1 VNDFLLVVGISAL
14 AAGLTFLGAPLAER
28 FELPHRIV
36 SGALQFAAGI
46 ITALVAIT
54 LMPPAIRN
62 GPYVLAVVAF
72 FAGGVLYVLL
82 EHYTRQALARRT
94 AAGSASDGATGQ
106 DEISLGLFVGILV
119 DLFVDGV
126 VIGIGSTLSLLTGLV
141 MALGT
146 ALSTAPLAFVT
157 IATAKRQGMLAER
170 RRWLGR
176 MFVAALMAGALLGYL
191 VLQNQPLELRMVL
204 VALASGFLIT
214 TVVEGIIPEA
224 NREGEPGF
232 AGLLYIAGLSL
243 YALMSL
249 ALK

>member
-1 VNDFLLVVGISAL
+1 MNDFLLVVGISAL
-14 AAGLTFLGAPLAER
+14 AAVLTFLGVPLAER
-28 FELPHRIV
+28 FDVPYRMV

-62 GPYVLAVVAF
+62 GPYIVTVFAF
-72 FAGGVLYVLL
+72 FMGGVGYVLL
-82 EHYTRQALARRT
+82 EYYTKQAQAKR
-94 AAGSASDGATGQ
+94 SASEGATGAE
-106 DEISLGLFVGILV
+106 EISLGLFIGILV

-126 VIGIGSTLSLLTGLV
+126 VIGIGSTLNMLTGLV
-141 MALGT
+141 MALGM

-157 IATAKRQGMLAER
+157 IATAKRQGMLAEHR
-170 RRWLGR
+170 RLLGR
-176 MFVAALMAGALLGYL
+176 MFVVALMAGALLGYL

-232 AGLLYIAGLSL
+232 AGVLYIAGLSL

>member
-1 VNDFLLVVGISAL
+1 MNEFLLVVGISAL
-14 AAGLTFLGAPLAER
+14 AAGLTFLGVPLAER
-28 FELPHRIV
+28 YDVPHRIV

-46 ITALVAIT
+46 ITALVAVT

-62 GPYVLAVVAF
+62 GPYVLAVFAF
-72 FAGGVLYVLL
+72 FVGGVCYVLL
-82 EHYTRQALARRT
+82 EYYTKLAQAKRS
-94 AAGSASDGATGQ
+94 AGEGAIGGE
-106 DEISLGLFVGILV
+106 EISLGLFVGILV

-141 MALGT
+141 MALGM

-157 IATAKRQGMLAER
+157 IATAKRQGMLAKQ

-176 MFVAALMAGALLGYL
+176 MFVIALMAGALLGYL

-214 TVVEGIIPEA
+214 TVVQGIIPEA

-232 AGLLYIAGLSL
+232 AGVLFIGGLSL

-249 ALK
+249 TLK

>member
-1 VNDFLLVVGISAL
+1 MNEFVLVIGISAL
-14 AAGLTFLGAPLAER
+14 AAVLTFLGAPLAER
-28 FELPHRIV
+28 FDVPNRIV

-54 LMPPAIRN
+54 LMPPAIRV
-62 GPYVLAVVAF
+62 GPYIVTVLAF
-72 FAGGVLYVLL
+72 FVGGVLYVLL
-82 EHYTRQALARRT
+82 EYYTKRAQAK
-94 AAGSASDGATGQ
+94 GSIGQGATGT
-106 DEISLGLFVGILV
+106 EEMSLGLFAGILV

-126 VIGIGSTLSLLTGLV
+126 VIGIGSTLNMLTGLV
-141 MALGT
+141 MALGM

-157 IATAKRQGMLAER
+157 IATAKRQGMLAEQ

-176 MFVAALMAGALLGYL
+176 MFVVALMAGALAGYL

-232 AGLLYIAGLSL
+232 AGVLYVAGLSL